1 MFAMVLTIGGAEG
14 DGTTGIADGGIVFP
28 EPWGAEDN
36 MMSSGGNVEAD
47 FFFIASDSKDK
58 GTVLGEVATLG
69 GMTICK
75 NKGDWGGLGKTR
87 ELRIAFN

>member
-1 MFAMVLTIGGAEG
+1 MVSTIGGAEG
-14 DGTTGIADGGIVFP
+14 DGATGIADSRVMFP

-36 MMSSGGNVEAD
+36 VMSSGGNVEAD

-69 GMTICK
+69 GTAICE
-75 NKGDWGGLGKTR
+75 NKGDWDGFSKAR